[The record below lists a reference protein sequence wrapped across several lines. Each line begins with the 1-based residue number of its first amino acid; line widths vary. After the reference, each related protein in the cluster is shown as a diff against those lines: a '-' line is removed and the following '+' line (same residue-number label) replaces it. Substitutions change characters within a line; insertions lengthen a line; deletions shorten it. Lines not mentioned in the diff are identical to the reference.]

1 MEHAGKVYERSKVK
15 LKRLLVTLVSALVVG
30 ALAVGCGG
38 GGAAAGGGTLTLGNI
53 GWDENIAL
61 SNLTKVLLEEELGYD
76 EVELVTL
83 DVGPLFQG
91 VGSGELDAFQDVW
104 MPNHQQYIDPV
115 EENVEL
121 LDPWYEGITQY
132 GIAVPH
138 YMEDIRSL
146 ADLNEAG
153 TDQITGIEPGALFHG
168 QIKDVVIPEYDL
180 DMRLVESSTPAMLAE
195 LERAYQNEE
204 PIVFLAWSPHW
215 MNAEYDFHYLE
226 DPKNAQG
233 SFSDPSQLAT
243 LVRADL
249 QEDDPVAYAF
259 LEAVTMTEDEMNE
272 LQAVIQEVNPD
283 DPAAGAREWMQDNRD
298 VVDPWVEAARE
309 VQEQEA

>member
-1 MEHAGKVYERSKVK
+1 MKPKK
-15 LKRLLVTLVSALVVG
+15 LLLTLMSALLVGV
-30 ALAVGCGG
+30 LAVGCGG
-38 GGAAAGGGTLTLGNI
+38 GGAASGGGTLTLGNI

-61 SNLTKVLLEEELGYD
+61 SNLTKVLLEDELGYD
-76 EVELVTL
+76 SVELQTL

-91 VGSGELDAFQDVW
+91 VGSGDLDAFQDVW
-104 MPNHQQYIDPV
+104 MPNHQNYMEQV
-115 EENVEL
+115 GENVEQ
-121 LDPWYEGITQY
+121 LDPWYLSETRY

-146 ADLNEAG
+146 EDLNEAG
-153 TDQITGIEPGALFHG
+153 VSHITGIEPGAAFHA
-168 QIKDVVIPEYDL
+168 QIRDVVIPEYDL
-180 DMRLVESSTPAMLAE
+180 DLELVESSTPAMLAE

-233 SFSDPSQLAT
+233 EFDEPSQLST
-243 LVRADL
+243 IVRADL

-259 LEAVTMTEDEMNE
+259 LDAIEMDEEQMNS
-272 LQAVIQEVNPD
+272 LQAEIQAADDEIEGVNNWL
-283 DPAAGAREWMQDNRD
+283 EDNRD
-298 VVDPWVEAARE
+298 AVDPWVEAARQA
-309 VQEQEA
+309 QEEG

>member
-1 MEHAGKVYERSKVK
+1 MKPKK
-15 LKRLLVTLVSALVVG
+15 LLLTLMSALLVGV
-30 ALAVGCGG
+30 LAVGCGG
-38 GGAAAGGGTLTLGNI
+38 GGAASGGGTLTLGNI

-61 SNLTKVLLEEELGYD
+61 SNLTKVLLEEELDYD
-76 EVELVTL
+76 SVELQTL

-91 VGSGELDAFQDVW
+91 VGSGDLDAFQDVW
-104 MPNHQQYIDPV
+104 MPNHQNYMEQV
-115 EENVEL
+115 GENVEQ
-121 LDPWYEGITQY
+121 LDPWYLSETRY

-153 TDQITGIEPGALFHG
+153 VSHITGIEPGAAFHA

-180 DMRLVESSTPAMLAE
+180 DLELVESSTPAMLAE

-226 DPKNAQG
+226 DPLNAQG
-233 SFSDPSQLAT
+233 EFDEPSQLST
-243 LVRADL
+243 IVRADL

-259 LEAVTMTEDEMNE
+259 LDAIEMDEEQMNS
-272 LQAVIQEVNPD
+272 LQAEIQAADDEIEGVNNWL
-283 DPAAGAREWMQDNRD
+283 EDNRD
-298 VVDPWVEAARE
+298 VVDPWVEAARQA
-309 VQEQEA
+309 QEEG